1 MYNRFSSEL
10 FFLHKLFQYRCF
22 FILPALRAD
31 VAQSVE
37 QLIRNQ

>member
-1 MYNRFSSEL
+1 MIVASLGGMVAMVSRLKASLS
-10 FFLHKLFQYRCF
+10 
-22 FILPALRAD
+22 LRRLTKCAG

>member
-1 MYNRFSSEL
+1 MEAAGKNSQLSRHCHL
-10 FFLHKLFQYRCF
+10 
-22 FILPALRAD
+22 FILPHLRAD